1 MIIQSCVL
9 LCINDVLF
17 SILNILMKAEE
28 VITKSANIVNAI
40 LQKDNFN
47 TSMNISIGK
56 IGTKCIYLNT

>member
-28 VITKSANIVNAI
+28 IITTFADNVNAI
-40 LQKDNFN
+40 LQNDNFN
-47 TSMNISIGK
+47 TSMNISIGN